1 MVDNK
6 LVEVINILL
15 VEDNEGDIRLTKEAL
30 KESKVAINL
39 YIVKDGVEAIEF
51 LKKKGKFEN
60 EIRPDVVIL
69 DLNLPKKDGR
79 EVLDEIKQDEG
90 LKSIP
95 IVILT
100 SSEAEIDILKAYNL
114 YANCY
119 IKKPLGLDQFITIV
133 QSIAHF
139 WFGIV
144 KLPKHGCGY

>member
-1 MVDNK
+1 MIPNK
-6 LVEVINILL
+6 FIEVVNILL
-15 VEDNEGDIRLTKEAL
+15 VEDNSGDIRLTQEAL
-30 KESKVAINL
+30 KESKIAINL
-39 YIVKDGVEAIEF
+39 HIVKDGVEAIEF
-51 LKKKGKFEN
+51 LRKKGKFEN

-79 EVLDEIKQDEG
+79 EVLEEIKQDKL
-90 LKSIP
+90 LKCIP

-100 SSEAEIDILKAYNL
+100 SSEAEGDILKAYNL

-119 IKKPLGLDQFITIV
+119 IKKPLDIDQFITIV

-139 WFGIV
+139 WFSIV

>member
-1 MVDNK
+1 MISNK
-6 LVEVINILL
+6 LLEVVNILL
-15 VEDNEGDIRLTKEAL
+15 VEDNSGDIRLTQEAL
-30 KESKVAINL
+30 KESKIAINL
-39 YIVKDGVEAIEF
+39 RIVKDGVEAMEF
-51 LKKKGKFEN
+51 LRKKGKFEN

-79 EVLDEIKQDEG
+79 EVLEEIKQDKL
-90 LKSIP
+90 LKCIP

-119 IKKPLGLDQFITIV
+119 IKKPLDIDQFITIV

-139 WFGIV
+139 WFSIV
-144 KLPKHGCGY
+144 KLPPHGCGY